1 MQQIRSGDIDL
12 AVEVQGQGP
21 LVVLMHGWPELGL
34 SWRHQV
40 PVLVAAG
47 YQVAVPD
54 MRGYGASGKPRET
67 GAYTLDIIADDMKAV
82 ADHLGADRW
91 VAVGH
96 DWGAPVAWRCALRFP
111 DAVAAVFCFSV
122 PHSGPPPA
130 PFFDIIER
138 LYPDRFFYMRYFQDE
153 GVAEAEFEASD
164 WEQSLKRVYYSA
176 SGEGVGRRSGRHV
189 PRDSTMLA
197 SMDEPPPGPLPFM
210 TDDELHAYAAAFRA
224 GGFRGPLSWYR
235 NFPQNAAD
243 ARAYGDN
250 IIRQPAGFL
259 AGDREPVLRMLP
271 NQLENLR
278 KMCADL
284 RVEVSLPDA
293 GHWVQQE
300 RPAEVNAAL
309 IGFLD
314 SVRDR
319 L

>member
-1 MQQIRSGDIDL
+1 MQIRSGDIDL
-12 AVEVQGQGP
+12 AVDVQGEGP
-21 LVVLMHGWPELGL
+21 LVILMHGWPELGL

-40 PVLVAAG
+40 PALVAAG

-67 GAYTLDIIADDMKAV
+67 GAYTLDIIADDMRAV
-82 ADHLGADRW
+82 ADHLGAKRW

-111 DAVAAVFCFSV
+111 DKVAAVFCLSV

-130 PFFDIIER
+130 PFFDIIEH
-138 LYPDRFFYMRYFQDE
+138 LYPDRFFYIRYFQDE
-153 GVAEAEFEASD
+153 GVAEAEFEGSD

-176 SGEGVGRRSGRHV
+176 SGEGVGARSGRHV

-197 SMDEPPPGPLPFM
+197 SVDAPPPGPLRFM
-210 TDDELHAYAAAFRA
+210 SDEELRAYAAAFRA

-235 NFPQNAAD
+235 NFPRNAAD
-243 ARAYGDN
+243 ALAYGDN

-259 AGDREPVLRMLP
+259 AGDREMVLRMLP

-284 RVEVSLPDA
+284 RVEVSLPGA

-300 RPAEVNAAL
+300 RPEEVNAAL
-309 IGFLD
+309 VGFLD